1 MSPPLHL
8 VSQATTA
15 EAWSRHEIAM
25 RSTPLVM
32 ILPSLVLAMFIIGYP
47 ISIWRG
53 RRYRKSAA
61 SASCAASPG
70 STISPKYSVTSCSG
84 TRSGRTVIW
93 TVAVVG
99 GTLHHLAA
107 VALIL
112 NDDFIGAASRA

>member
-84 TRSGRTVIW
+84 TRSGRTVMDRGR
-93 TVAVVG
+93 VG